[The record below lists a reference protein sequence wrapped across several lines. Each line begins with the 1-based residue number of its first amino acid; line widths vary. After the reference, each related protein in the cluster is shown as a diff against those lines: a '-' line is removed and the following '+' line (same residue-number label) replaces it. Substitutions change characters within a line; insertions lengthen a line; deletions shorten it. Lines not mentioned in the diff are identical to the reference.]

1 MTDLV
6 PEARPGAAPVSEPF
20 VLTCY
25 DGEKLAGYSWR
36 AADGQARATLLM
48 LHGYAEHAGR
58 HEGLA
63 RAAARAGFDVWAF
76 DQRNHGNSPGAVR
89 GSVDGFEPAIA
100 DLAALQMHAR
110 EESGAL
116 PSFVFGHSMGGAM
129 ALRYALEH
137 PERLDGLVLSS
148 PFLVDAIKRP
158 AVVTGAAP
166 ILRNLF
172 PSVPTA
178 RVAPEA
184 ISREPDEIVRYAAD
198 PLIYHGG
205 VRADAGATL
214 LQQGAELLRLAS
226 ALQVDTLVLH
236 GSADQVADVAGSR
249 QLAAASERVTLLEQE
264 GGFHELHHDAPDSGV
279 PQAYRKTILGWLEER
294 LAEAPSPFREP

>member
-1 MTDLV
+1 
-6 PEARPGAAPVSEPF
+6 
-20 VLTCY
+20 
-25 DGEKLAGYSWR
+25 
-36 AADGQARATLLM
+36 
-48 LHGYAEHAGR
+48 
-58 HEGLA
+58 
-63 RAAARAGFDVWAF
+63 
-76 DQRNHGNSPGAVR
+76 
-89 GSVDGFEPAIA
+89 
-100 DLAALQMHAR
+100 
-110 EESGAL
+110 
-116 PSFVFGHSMGGAM
+116 
-129 ALRYALEH
+129 
-137 PERLDGLVLSS
+137 
-148 PFLVDAIKRP
+148 VDAIKRP

-249 QLAAASERVTLLEQE
+249 QLA
-264 GGFHELHHDAPDSGV
+264 
-279 PQAYRKTILGWLEER
+279 
-294 LAEAPSPFREP
+294 